1 MKHKWYLSTWFIC
14 LMFLMAIAVA
24 GTPSML
30 MYLVIGVLLVITRV
44 KKKSSRTDKI
54 SGIPQKSFKEK
65 GNPKN
70 VLAEYSVNKQNHSV
84 ARQTAKNTASQASI
98 SQSPKGNE
106 KEAFSKTSVNH
117 GKSTS
122 LLRTEKIDTIHNQN
136 TEEHKKESFFKSS
149 SKQSKINENEVSS
162 DPAVNQVKGTLTP
175 NDKEIDI
182 RKNISDDNNKL
193 IDDETIKSIA
203 RESFIVSIKS
213 GRNNDSN
220 EEVDSTFV
228 KRISDMFS
236 DNNSFGRFCNYQFY
250 WVKGK
255 NAESKTLSKRFSATS
270 EESAINQAIE
280 AGIVDPSEVRN
291 EELNRPSERQLKFL
305 QDLKIEIPDGCT
317 NDDVST
323 ILTRVL
329 DFKDDKDPSPEFI
342 NYAQELNVC
351 FSYFTG
357 EHELLGC
364 ICSQVS
370 EKDMAI
376 LYAYA
381 IKLSRTSNATFKDP
395 RSDPDFSAFEC
406 FAEKVKEK
414 SDIRKSLYER
424 TLYDYLNP
432 NGRSKANRAVIECLA
447 NQKA

>member
-1 MKHKWYLSTWFIC
+1 MEHEI
-14 LMFLMAIAVA
+14 
-24 GTPSML
+24 
-30 MYLVIGVLLVITRV
+30 
-44 KKKSSRTDKI
+44 
-54 SGIPQKSFKEK
+54 
-65 GNPKN
+65 
-70 VLAEYSVNKQNHSV
+70 NKTNIQ
-84 ARQTAKNTASQASI
+84 
-98 SQSPKGNE
+98 
-106 KEAFSKTSVNH
+106 
-117 GKSTS
+117 
-122 LLRTEKIDTIHNQN
+122 
-136 TEEHKKESFFKSS
+136 
-149 SKQSKINENEVSS
+149 ENFV
-162 DPAVNQVKGTLTP
+162 
-175 NDKEIDI
+175 
-182 RKNISDDNNKL
+182 
-193 IDDETIKSIA
+193 
-203 RESFIVSIKS
+203 VSIRS
-213 GRNNDSN
+213 ENVDCSN
-220 EEVDSTFV
+220 EEIDSAFI
-228 KRISDMFS
+228 KRVESVFNDSD
-236 DNNSFGRFCNYQFY
+236 SFGRFCNYCYY

-255 NAESKTLSKRFSATS
+255 NSESKVVSKLFSATS
-270 EESAINQAIE
+270 EESARKKAIE
-280 AGIVDPSEVRN
+280 AGISELY
-291 EELNRPSERQLKFL
+291 EMSSKELDYPTERQLKFL
-305 QDLKIEIPDGCT
+305 QNLKIEIPVGCT
-317 NDDVST
+317 KDDVST

-329 DFKDDKDPSPEFI
+329 DYEDDKDPSPEFI
-342 NYAQELNVC
+342 KYAQDINVC